1 MTSRFLTLIR
11 SFTFA
16 CGTLAIAA
24 GCGGGG
30 GSVTAP
36 GDGTGTTPPDPI
48 QDSSDE
54 VSTIGVVT
62 GFGSVFVNGER
73 YEVVSSTTVNVEG
86 DGERLGDDSAL
97 KLGMK
102 VRIQAQENEDG
113 SGLVAASISHSSDL
127 RGPVTRIVVDPDDP
141 TIGTFRVANTP
152 VQVDAETVFDSN
164 IGDNDGIPGIDIRD
178 LSLDSGRM
186 VVRVSGFATADGYL
200 ATRVSRINVGSDDDE
215 LEVKGFVTAVDTE
228 ANTVTVANT
237 VFHINGTEFD
247 DDLVFGPELVGVFVE
262 VEARIVGDRFEA
274 TEIERED
281 DDGDRRGRL
290 EIEGILLAVDTTVTP
305 NRIQIGGLIIEVND
319 ASALVD
325 HVGTKVEIKGRFDSD
340 GVLVLN
346 QSRGR
351 PGNNVELEDR
361 VAMVDTQAGT
371 FTTRLGIVIRP
382 EPTSRLEDDD
392 DDGDRLTPEQ
402 FLNRLRNGDEIEA
415 RGFINDDGSV
425 TWTRIERE
433 DDDDDD
439 DFECEL
445 RGPVESIAADQN
457 SFVILGVTID
467 VSSGRDVEFE
477 DEHGDD
483 ISRSAFFGRLEIGDI
498 VEAES
503 DDDDFNACQSG
514 LMLAEEV
521 ELKRVQAPRFPTP
534 SPSPGN
540 GEVDPDADV
549 VFLLIDEDSI
559 DGGNEP
565 NDFSSTDVNE
575 DIASVGQRLPLR
587 WFADNIGTTIDLFTG
602 QVGDEGWFTLKTV
615 LASWQDA
622 GPTTNGVRN
631 YLLAGPGLG
640 GPIGG
645 DDREVLLSDI
655 PDVTPLRATGL
666 AMLEGRSV
674 CALVYDSDVSINFAP
689 LQGNLQGA
697 TLGVVAFD
705 VTAVAARMDGST
717 SDLPRVTIRV
727 RDPALCEA
735 DLFLFRNAPT
745 PDSSSEPFDIAPPAA
760 PPAPLFI
767 PAT

>member
-1 MTSRFLTLIR
+1 MTSRFLTLIKPCAV
-11 SFTFA
+11 A
-16 CGTLAIAA
+16 CGTLIIAA
-24 GCGGGG
+24 GCGGGAGG
-30 GSVTAP
+30 GSGSTQ
-36 GDGTGTTPPDPI
+36 PDPV
-48 QDSSDE
+48 QGSTDE

-102 VRIQAQENEDG
+102 VRIDAQESADG

-127 RGPVTRIVVDPDDP
+127 RGPVTRVVVDPDDP
-141 TIGTFRVANTP
+141 SLGTFRVANTP

-164 IGDNDGIPGIDIRD
+164 IGDNDGIPGVDIRD

-186 VVRVSGFATADGYL
+186 VVRVSGFATADGYV

-215 LEVKGFVTAVDTE
+215 LEVKGFVTSVDTE

-247 DDLVFGPELVGVFVE
+247 DDLVFGPELVGIFVE

-281 DDGDRRGRL
+281 DGDNRRGRL

-305 NRIQIGGLIIEVND
+305 NRIRIGGLVIEVSD
-319 ASALVD
+319 ASSLAD
-325 HVGTKVEIKGRFDSD
+325 HVGTKVEIKGRFDSN
-340 GVLVLN
+340 GVLVLS

-415 RGFINDDGSV
+415 RGFVNDDGAV

-433 DDDDDD
+433 DGDDD

-477 DEHGDD
+477 DENGDD

-503 DDDDFNACQSG
+503 DDDDINACQSG

-534 SPSPGN
+534 SPDPVN
-540 GEVDPDADV
+540 GDVVTDVDV

-559 DGGNEP
+559 DNGKAPNE
-565 NDFSSTDVNE
+565 FSDTDVND
-575 DIASVGQRLPLR
+575 DIAAVGARQPLR
-587 WFADNIGTTIDLFTG
+587 WFTDNIGVSIDLFTG
-602 QVGDEGWFTLKTV
+602 QVGDEGWFTLKTIPV
-615 LASWQDA
+615 SWQDA
-622 GPTTNGVRN
+622 GPTGNGIRN

-640 GPIGG
+640 AAEG
-645 DDREVLLSDI
+645 DDREVLLDDI

-666 AMLEGRSV
+666 AMLVDRSV
-674 CALVYDSDVSINFAP
+674 CALVYDSDVSINYAP

-705 VTAVAARMDGST
+705 VTAVAARTDGSS

-727 RDPALCEA
+727 RDPALCET
-735 DLFLFRNAPT
+735 DLFLFRNAPV
-745 PDSSSEPFDIAPPAA
+745 PSSSSEPFDIMPPAT
-760 PPAPLFI
+760 PPAPQFI
-767 PAT
+767 AAP

>member
-11 SFTFA
+11 PFAVA
-16 CGTLAIAA
+16 CGTLLIAA

-30 GSVTAP
+30 GSTTP
-36 GDGTGTTPPDPI
+36 GTGTTQPDPV
-48 QDSSDE
+48 QDTSNE

-102 VRIQAQENEDG
+102 VRIQAEESADG

-141 TIGTFRVANTP
+141 SLGTFRVANTP
-152 VQVDAETVFDSN
+152 VVVDAETVFDSN

-186 VVRVSGFATADGYL
+186 VVRVSGFATADGYV

-215 LEVKGFVTAVDTE
+215 IEVKGFVTSVDTE
-228 ANTVTVANT
+228 ANTITVANT

-247 DDLVFGPELVGVFVE
+247 DGLVFGPELVGVFVE

-281 DDGDRRGRL
+281 EDGNRRGRL
-290 EIEGILLAVDTTVTP
+290 EIEGILLSVDTTVTP
-305 NRIQIGGLIIEVND
+305 NRIQIGGVFIEVSD
-319 ASALVD
+319 ASSLVD
-325 HVGTKVEIKGRFDSD
+325 HVGTKVEIKGRFNSD

-346 QSRGR
+346 QSGGR

-402 FLNRLRNGDEIEA
+402 FLNRLRTGDEIEA
-415 RGFINDDGSV
+415 RGFVNDDGSV

-433 DDDDDD
+433 DDDDD

-477 DEHGDD
+477 DENGDD

-503 DDDDFNACQSG
+503 DDDDINACQSG

-534 SPSPGN
+534 APSPDPGN
-540 GEVDPDADV
+540 GDVDLDADV

-559 DGGNEP
+559 DSGNAP
-565 NDFSSTDVNE
+565 NDFSGTDVNE
-575 DIASVGQRLPLR
+575 DIAAVGQRLPLR
-587 WFADNIGTTIDLFTG
+587 WFADNVGTTIDLFTG

-615 LASWQDA
+615 PASWQDA
-622 GPTTNGVRN
+622 GPTTNGIRN
-631 YLLAGPGLG
+631 YLQAGPGLG

-645 DDREVLLSDI
+645 NDREVLLIDI

-666 AMLEGRSV
+666 AMLQDRSV

-689 LQGNLQGA
+689 LQGNLEGE

-705 VTAVAARMDGST
+705 VTAVAERTDGNT

-727 RDPALCEA
+727 RDPALCES

-745 PDSSSEPFDIAPPAA
+745 PDGSSEPFDTAPPAT
-760 PPAPLFI
+760 PPAPQFI
-767 PAT
+767 AAP